1 MPSIIR
7 RLKHLLDRNRLDRE
21 LAEEIEIHRTMT
33 EGRLRQSGLSDAAAA
48 AESRRLMGNTALARE
63 EARAAWVAPWIESVW
78 QDVAYALRILRRAPG
93 FAAAMI
99 LVMALGIGATTGVFG
114 LVDGLVLRS
123 LPVHEPER
131 LVYFS
136 RPSFSY
142 PVLLETRARSGHVL
156 SSVAAWDMDRFN
168 IAWATELE
176 PTEVLMAS
184 GNFYSMLGI
193 RAAIGRTFGIEDD
206 AIGGGNGG
214 LVAMISHDAWQRRL
228 RGDPSVIGRT
238 LRIEQKTFT
247 IIGVTPPGFFG
258 VAPGLAPEVTIPLT
272 NTANAGRLT
281 SASSSWLHM
290 LGRLND
296 GVTLS
301 AANAALGT
309 FWPAVLQATT
319 NPGMPT
325 ERRATYLA
333 RTTSLESGSA
343 GYSRVRNQFAEPL
356 WVLLALVTLLLTVAC
371 ASAAN
376 LILARGV
383 SRQRE
388 IAVRLAIGASRPR
401 LIRQMLTESVVWTC
415 LASAVGLVLAL
426 WGAGTLVSLMTT
438 TQEQIVVDLSLNWRI
453 LGFSI
458 ALAFVTACVCSV
470 IPAFGSTR
478 LDPGSSLK
486 ETGQISSPGPRRW
499 SLGKSLVAAQVALTV
514 LLLFGASLFV
524 RSLASVLAQDAGYER
539 QGVLVLATD
548 VEALG
553 YEGEK
558 LTAFYQQLHERLAG
572 IPGVQS
578 ASLSM
583 YPPISDEDGA
593 WTQSIAIDGNPV
605 PETPGQSEV
614 YFNAVSPGY
623 FETIGTPLVSGRDF
637 NRNDIASAGPVVIVN
652 ESLARRYFPGQD
664 PVGRQITM
672 GRNKNRRDVQV
683 VGIVRDA
690 KYQRLQEA
698 TRSIAYLPY
707 TQQPVENLFAEVRAA
722 GSLVPVVEHMR
733 REVRALD
740 AVVPMRIETV
750 ADRIRESL
758 VTERV
763 IAMLATALGL
773 AALVL
778 ACAGLYGMLAYAV
791 SRRTRE
797 IGLRLA
803 LGANR
808 AEVLRTVFFQS
819 LVLAGLGILAGLIG
833 ALALGQFAQN
843 LLFQISPR
851 DPVSFGVAAAVMLLV
866 ACLAAYLPAR
876 RASRVDP
883 VVALRCE

>member
-1 MPSIIR
+1 MPSILR
-7 RLKHLLDRNRLDRE
+7 RFKYLLDPGRAERD
-21 LAEEIEIHRTMT
+21 LAEEIETHRAMT
-33 EGRLRQSGLSDAAAA
+33 EKRLRASGVSDPEAA
-48 AESRRLMGNTALARE
+48 AESRRLMGNATLARE
-63 EARAAWVAPWIESVW
+63 DARAAWVAPWIDSIW
-78 QDVAYALRILRRAPG
+78 QDITYAVRILRRAPG

-99 LVMALGIGATTGVFG
+99 FVMALGIGATTGVFG

-123 LPVHEPER
+123 LPVHDPGR

-142 PVLLETRARSGHVL
+142 PVLLETRARSGQVL
-156 SSVAAWDMDRFN
+156 SSIAAWDMDRLN

-193 RAAIGRTFGIEDD
+193 GAAIGRTFGVEDD
-206 AIGGGNGG
+206 AIGGGKEG

-228 RGDPSVIGRT
+228 RGDPSVVGRT

-247 IIGVTPPGFFG
+247 IIGVTPAGFFG

-272 NTANAGRLT
+272 STVSAGRLT
-281 SASSSWLHM
+281 SASSSWVHM

-356 WVLLALVTLLLTVAC
+356 WVLLGLVTLLLTVAC

-388 IAVRLAIGASRPR
+388 IAVRLAIGASRLR

-415 LASAVGLVLAL
+415 LASAVGLLLAL
-426 WGAGTLVSLMTT
+426 WGAGTLVSFMTT
-438 TQEQIVVDLSLNWRI
+438 TQEQIVMDLSLNWRI
-453 LGFSI
+453 LIFSI
-458 ALAFVTACVCSV
+458 ALAFVTACVCST
-470 IPAFGSTR
+470 IPAVGATR
-478 LDPGSSLK
+478 LDPGTSLK
-486 ETGQISSPGPRRW
+486 ETGQISSMAPRRW
-499 SLGKSLVAAQVALTV
+499 SLGTSLVTAQVALTV

-558 LTAFYQQLHERLAG
+558 LTAFYQQLQERLAG

-605 PETPGQSEV
+605 PRDTG
-614 YFNAVSPGY
+614 AVGGLLQRRVTGLLRHDRHAARTRPRLRPERHRRGRPCCHRQRVAGAEIFPHSGSSRPADHGGTQQESPRSPG
-623 FETIGTPLVSGRDF
+623 GRD
-637 NRNDIASAGPVVIVN
+637 RP
-652 ESLARRYFPGQD
+652 
-664 PVGRQITM
+664 
-672 GRNKNRRDVQV
+672 
-683 VGIVRDA
+683 
-690 KYQRLQEA
+690 
-698 TRSIAYLPY
+698 
-707 TQQPVENLFAEVRAA
+707 
-722 GSLVPVVEHMR
+722 R
-733 REVRALD
+733 REVPAAPGNDPQHRVSAPY
-740 AVVPMRIETV
+740 AT
-750 ADRIRESL
+750 AGRES
-758 VTERV
+758 VRRSPCKR
-763 IAMLATALGL
+763 LGRSGGRAH
-773 AALVL
+773 AA
-778 ACAGLYGMLAYAV
+778 
-791 SRRTRE
+791 
-797 IGLRLA
+797 
-803 LGANR
+803 
-808 AEVLRTVFFQS
+808 
-819 LVLAGLGILAGLIG
+819 
-833 ALALGQFAQN
+833 
-843 LLFQISPR
+843 
-851 DPVSFGVAAAVMLLV
+851 
-866 ACLAAYLPAR
+866 
-876 RASRVDP
+876 
-883 VVALRCE
+883 